1 MPDPHVTS
9 DAPVPSTSPRPQIG
23 GRLKSARQ
31 AQRKTLTEVA
41 QASGVTKGFLSR
53 MERDQ
58 ANASV
63 AALVRVCQT
72 LGIAIGALFETAP
85 RGEVIRRD
93 AYRPISFGG
102 ELLSE
107 YLLTPVSER
116 RVQAIL
122 SEIEP
127 GGGSGAEAYALVAD
141 VEFVFV
147 LDGRLEI
154 RFDDQVTELD
164 PGDAFTFPP
173 SLEHSFRSLEPVGA
187 TRVLWI
193 ISPALDNRGAP

>member
-1 MPDPHVTS
+1 VSAAD
-9 DAPVPSTSPRPQIG
+9 VPPGGQRPQIG

-41 QASGVTKGFLSR
+41 KASGVTKGFLSR

-72 LGIAIGALFETAP
+72 LGIAIGSLFETAP
-85 RGEVIRRD
+85 RGEVVRSG

-102 ELLSE
+102 ESLRE
-107 YLLTPVSER
+107 YLLTPIAER
-116 RVQAIL
+116 RVQTIL
-122 SEIEP
+122 SDIEP
-127 GGGSGAEAYALVAD
+127 GGGSGTDPYSLAAD

-147 LDGRLEI
+147 LQGQLEI
-154 RFDDQVTELD
+154 RFEDQMTCLG
-164 PGDAFTFPP
+164 PGDAFTFAP
-173 SLEHSFRSLEPVGA
+173 SLKHSFRSIEPA
-187 TRVLWI
+187 ATTRVLWI
-193 ISPALDNRGAP
+193 IAPALDNRGAP